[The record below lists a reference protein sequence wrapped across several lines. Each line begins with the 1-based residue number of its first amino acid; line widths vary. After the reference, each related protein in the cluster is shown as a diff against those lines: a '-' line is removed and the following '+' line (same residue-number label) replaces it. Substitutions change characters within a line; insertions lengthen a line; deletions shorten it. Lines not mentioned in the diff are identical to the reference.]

1 MPIRDDERENIG
13 HSAACRRKPVAIEP
27 EAASEASLV
36 PGATGATE
44 TVRKADFRGFALT
57 WLGPLGLVLLAAAS
71 SVYLR
76 GTPSAAVPACAAADW
91 RTELTLDRS
100 RPELAT
106 TTLRSRN
113 AVGPEGQAACAEVS
127 FACRPDGPYFEL
139 RSNSPALPMRQ
150 IGPIEVRNLNDDL
163 AAQVLAPPAGAQT
176 AVRVAEKAAVELIA
190 YAIANSLAFRIPITF
205 ADGEAAVAEFKSY
218 HFSAA
223 VRPVLFA
230 CNMRS
235 LQIEPPSEDEE

>member
-1 MPIRDDERENIG
+1 MRIRDGKREDAGHAAVDRIG
-13 HSAACRRKPVAIEP
+13 SVPTE
-27 EAASEASLV
+27 SEAGAEATLV
-36 PGATGATE
+36 PGAAE
-44 TVRKADFRGFALT
+44 PVRKADVRSFALT
-57 WLGPLGLVLLAAAS
+57 WLVPLGLVLVAAAS

-76 GTPSAAVPACAAADW
+76 GSPSAAAPACMAADW

-100 RPELAT
+100 RPELAI

-113 AVGPEGQAACAEVS
+113 AVGPDGQAGCAEVS
-127 FACRPDGPYFEL
+127 FACRSDGPYFEL
-139 RSNSPALPMRQ
+139 RLNASSLPMRE

-163 AAQVLAPPAGAQT
+163 AAQVFGPPDGVQT
-176 AVRVAEKAAVELIA
+176 AVRVTDKDAVELIA

-205 ADGEAAVAEFKSY
+205 TNGEAAVADFKSY
-218 HFSAA
+218 HFSSA

-235 LQIEPPSEDEE
+235 LQVQPPSDDDEE

>member
-1 MPIRDDERENIG
+1 MPIWDQRENLG
-13 HSAACRRKPVAIEP
+13 HSAARRHEGVPIEP
-27 EAASEASLV
+27 EAGSEASRV
-36 PGATGATE
+36 PGVAGAGE
-44 TVRKADFRGFALT
+44 TRPDIHFRGFALT
-57 WLGPLGLVLLAAAS
+57 WLVPLGLVLVATAS

-76 GTPSAAVPACAAADW
+76 GSPSAAVPACAAADW

-113 AVGPEGQAACAEVS
+113 AVGPEGRAACAEVS

-139 RSNSPALPMRQ
+139 RLISPAPPMRQ

-163 AAQVLAPPAGAQT
+163 AAQVFAPPAGAQM
-176 AVRVAEKAAVELIA
+176 AVRVAEKEAVELIA

-205 ADGEAAVAEFKSY
+205 ADGEAAVAEFRSY

>member
-13 HSAACRRKPVAIEP
+13 HSVTRRREPVAIEP
-27 EAASEASLV
+27 EAASAASLV

-44 TVRKADFRGFALT
+44 TARKADFRGFALT

-127 FACRPDGPYFEL
+127 FACGPDGPYFEL

-150 IGPIEVRNLNDDL
+150 IGPIEVRNLSDDL
-163 AAQVLAPPAGAQT
+163 AAQVFAPPAGAQT

-205 ADGEAAVAEFKSY
+205 GDGEAAVAEFKSY

-235 LQIEPPSEDEE
+235 LQIGPPSADEE